1 MFDVRYACLFV
12 LVVML
17 AVAGCGTTGPSSA
30 AADPLPAQPS
40 APEPLPPG
48 IHHRLERG
56 QTISSMARMYG
67 VPADAIIAANGIVDP
82 SSIPVGTKIFVPGAK
97 QVLPVPSAAA
107 RFAWPVNGPVT
118 SPFGATAGRKDR
130 HSGIDIAGDIGD
142 PIQAAADGRVLRI
155 ADHAHYGL
163 LVVIEHDG
171 GYATWYGHAS
181 ALEVRKGNAVTR
193 GQVIAHVGETGNA
206 RGTHLHFEVRRNG
219 RLVDPLPF
227 LK

>member
-1 MFDVRYACLFV
+1 M
-12 LVVML
+12 
-17 AVAGCGTTGPSSA
+17 
-30 AADPLPAQPS
+30 
-40 APEPLPPG
+40 
-48 IHHRLERG
+48 ERG

-82 SSIPVGTKIFVPGAK
+82 SSIPIGTRIFVPGAK
-97 QVLPVPSAAA
+97 AAGTPAGALPVPSAAA
-107 RFAWPVNGPVT
+107 RFAWPVDGPVT

-130 HSGIDIAGDIGD
+130 HSGIDIAGDTGD
-142 PIQAAADGRVLRI
+142 PIYAAADGRVLRI